1 MGENIQRCHK
11 ASTIQV
17 CIVNISYIT
26 QTSIKVSQ
34 IHKTKK
40 NTLSLMINPSHV
52 SMLPN
57 TPLNS
62 C

>member
-11 ASTIQV
+11 ESTIQV

-26 QTSIKVSQ
+26 QTSIKVSI

-40 NTLSLMINPSHV
+40 NTLSLMINSSYV

-57 TPLNS
+57 TLLDS